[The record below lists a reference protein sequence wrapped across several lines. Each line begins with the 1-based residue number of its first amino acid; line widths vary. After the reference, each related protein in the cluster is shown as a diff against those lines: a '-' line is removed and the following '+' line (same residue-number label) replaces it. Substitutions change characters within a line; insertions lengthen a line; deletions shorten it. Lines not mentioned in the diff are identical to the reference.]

1 MTGDRD
7 KLMTDVGTLF
17 EQHDWGYVAV
27 EAGVWRTTFAVSS
40 DEEFDLY
47 VVLAE
52 DWLHFAVSPLLTT
65 GALASPARLQR
76 TLLKLNQELRLARF
90 ALDAD
95 GDVTLLAD
103 LPLDLVDAARFG
115 QVLDLLVFYA
125 DRLAADLHRVA
136 ADPNF
141 HSALFAD

>member
-1 MTGDRD
+1 
-7 KLMTDVGTLF
+7 MTDVGRLF
-17 EQHDWGYVAV
+17 EQNDWGYTAV

-47 VVLAE
+47 VVLAD

-65 GALASPARLQR
+65 GALTNPARFQR
-76 TLLKLNQELRLARF
+76 TLLKLNQELRMARF

-95 GDVTLLAD
+95 GDVNLLAD

-125 DRLAADLHRVA
+125 DRLAADLRRVA
-136 ADPNF
+136 VDPNF
-141 HSALFAD
+141 HSPLFAD